1 VRIYVDSAEAGAI
14 QRALASG
21 FVYGVTTNPT
31 LLRRAG
37 LRAAAVPDLARLAV
51 GQGAGELH
59 LQVYASDTAG
69 MLEDAAF
76 LHGLDPARVVV
87 KIPATAPGYAAAGR
101 LTRQGVRVTLTAV
114 YTVRQAILA
123 GGAGAAYIA
132 VYVGRMRDAGMDAE
146 GLVGQ
151 MQRALNAAGDR
162 VEILAASIRDPAEVE
177 TLAGLGVATVTLPP
191 AILERLLDSPATD
204 AAAAAFADDASA
216 LR

>member
-37 LRAAAVPDLARLAV
+37 LRAAAVPDLARLAL
-51 GQGAGELH
+51 GQGAGEVH

-69 MLEDAAF
+69 ILEDAAF

>member
-1 VRIYVDSAEAGAI
+1 MG
-14 QRALASG
+14 SG
-21 FVYGVTTNPT
+21 FVHGVTTNPT

-37 LRAAAVPDLARLAV
+37 VRAAAVPDLARLAV
-51 GQGAGELH
+51 GEGARELH

-101 LTRQGVRVTLTAV
+101 LARQGVRVTLTAV

-132 VYVGRMRDAGMDAE
+132 VYLGRMRDAGMDAE

-151 MQRALNAAGDR
+151 MQRALSAAGDG

-177 TLAGLGVATVTLPP
+177 TLAALGVATATLPP

-204 AAAAAFADDASA
+204 AAAATFAGDASA

>member
-1 VRIYVDSAEAGAI
+1 MRIYVDSAEAGAI
-14 QRALASG
+14 RAALASG

-37 LRAAAVPDLARLAV
+37 VRAAAVPDLARLAV
-51 GQGAGELH
+51 EEGARELH
-59 LQVYASDTAG
+59 LQVYAADTAG
-69 MLEDAAF
+69 ILADAAF

-87 KIPATAPGYAAAGR
+87 KIPATAPGYAAAGQ
-101 LTRQGVRVTLTAV
+101 LARQGVRVTLTAV
-114 YTVRQAILA
+114 YTVRQAVLA

-132 VYVGRMRDAGMDAE
+132 VYLGRMRDAGVDAE

-151 MQRALNAAGDR
+151 MQRALNTAGDR

-177 TLAGLGVATVTLPP
+177 TLAGLGVATATLPP
-191 AILERLLDSPATD
+191 AILARLLDSPATD

>member
-69 MLEDAAF
+69 ILEDAAF

-216 LR
+216 LP